1 MARPKRHMRMFRPL
15 PVAIGLRYLRAKRRN
30 GFISFISLASILGI
44 ALGVTV
50 LITTLAV
57 MSGFQKEI
65 RDRLLQMSA
74 HATVSAD
81 GEPMTD
87 WQHAVDVAMKDPRV
101 VGAAPYI
108 EIQGMLA
115 GPRVQG
121 AVVQGVDP
129 ALEPKV
135 SVLGEKMQKGSL
147 DSLQPGEFN
156 ILLGKELALWIGVD
170 VGDSVVA
177 TLAEIQG
184 TPAGA
189 MPRTK
194 RFKVSGIFEAGS
206 NEVDRGVAFVNMSD
220 LERVLRTE
228 GATGV
233 RLKLHDMDQA
243 YTVARDLALNL
254 DGYYRVMDWTQQ
266 NANLY
271 HSLRMEKTVM
281 GILLS
286 LIILMGAF
294 TLVNSQVM
302 LVTDKQADIAILRTL
317 GLTPG
322 GVMQVF
328 MVQGTLI
335 GVIGTVLGAIGGVT
349 LTLNLE
355 RILDGIEK
363 LFNITLL
370 PEDVYYITGLPTD
383 MQAWDVTVTLLTALL
398 MSFLATLYPAW
409 RAARTQPAEA
419 LRYE

>member
-1 MARPKRHMRMFRPL
+1 MFKPI

-30 GFISFISLASILGI
+30 GFISFISMASILGI

-65 RDRLLQMSA
+65 RSRLLQMTA
-74 HATVSAD
+74 HTTISRD
-81 GEPMTD
+81 GEPMPD
-87 WQHAVDVAMKDPRV
+87 WMRVVDVANKDPRV
-101 VGAAPYI
+101 AGAAPYI
-108 EIQGMLA
+108 EIQSMIS

-121 AVVQGVDP
+121 AIIQGIDP

-135 SVLGEKMQKGSL
+135 SVIDQKVVKGSY
-147 DSLQPGEFN
+147 DSLKPGSFN
-156 ILLGKELALWIGVD
+156 LLLGKELAIWLGVD
-170 VGDSVVA
+170 VGDQVLV
-177 TLAEIQG
+177 TFAEVQG

-189 MPRTK
+189 VPRMK
-194 RFKVSGIFEAGS
+194 RFTVSGIFEAGY
-206 NEVDRGVAFVNMSD
+206 NEVDRGVGFANMKD
-220 LERVLRTE
+220 LERVLRAD

-233 RLKLHDMDQA
+233 RLKLHDMDRSLE
-243 YTVARDLALNL
+243 VGVDLAQNL
-254 DGYYRVMDWTQQ
+254 GGAYRVSDWTQQ

-271 HSLRMEKTVM
+271 HSLRMEKVVM

-286 LIILMGAF
+286 LIIAMGAF
-294 TLVNSQVM
+294 NLVSSQVM

-317 GLTPG
+317 GLTPA

-328 MVQGTLI
+328 MVQGSLI
-335 GVIGTVLGAIGGVT
+335 GIFGTLAGLIGGIT
-349 LTLNLE
+349 LTFNLE
-355 RILDGIEK
+355 RILGAIERV
-363 LFNITLL
+363 FNVKLL

-383 MQAWDVTVTLLTALL
+383 MQTGDVVVITVVALL

>member
-1 MARPKRHMRMFRPL
+1 MFKPL

-30 GFISFISLASILGI
+30 GFISFISMASILGI
-44 ALGVTV
+44 ALGVMV

-81 GEPMTD
+81 GEPMAN

-101 VGAAPYI
+101 AGAAPYI
-108 EIQGMLA
+108 EIQAMLA

-121 AVVQGVDP
+121 AIVQGIDP
-129 ALEPKV
+129 AQEPKV
-135 SVLGEKMQKGSL
+135 SVLGDKMTKGSL
-147 DSLQPGEFN
+147 DDLKPGEFN
-156 ILLGKELALWIGVD
+156 IVLGHELAVWLGVD
-170 VGDSVVA
+170 VGDAVVA
-177 TLAEIQG
+177 TLAEVQG
-184 TPAGA
+184 TPMGA
-189 MPRTK
+189 MPRVK
-194 RFKVSGIFEAGS
+194 RFTVSGVFEAGS
-206 NEVDRGVAFVNMSD
+206 NEVDRGVAFVNMQD
-220 LERVLRTE
+220 LERVLRMD
-228 GATGV
+228 GVTGV
-233 RLKLHDMDQA
+233 RLKMHDMDQA
-243 YTVARDLALNL
+243 YTVARDLAVNL
-254 DGYYRVMDWTQQ
+254 EGYYRVSDWTRE

-286 LIILMGAF
+286 LIIAMGAF
-294 TLVNSQVM
+294 NLVSSQVM

-335 GVIGTVLGAIGGVT
+335 GVFGTIAGVIGGIT

-355 RILDGIEK
+355 RILGLIESV
-363 LFNITLL
+363 FNIKLL

-383 MQAWDVTVTLLTALL
+383 MQTSDIIVITLVALL

-409 RAARTQPAEA
+409 SAARTQPAEA